1 MFRDK
6 MDINEW
12 FREVT
17 PKSKR
22 RYAHFDL
29 RTNLERA
36 KKYITNPD
44 KIAHHGFY
52 PFIRYDQIFTKFRSS
67 TKEKY
72 VKSREICYSAHIDRC
87 IYQYYSFL
95 VNEKYEEYLTKHGI
109 NQVPIA
115 YRSNLGM
122 GNIAACQKV
131 HQFMLEN
138 KSCYVMIGDFTDF
151 FGKLNHAYLKKQ
163 LCQLLQVNRLPAD
176 YYAVFKSITEYDTWD
191 LKNILRLNGL
201 EDTRA
206 GLKQLNSKKRALTKE
221 QFKKHKKNICHHKN
235 DFGIPQG
242 SSISACFSNVY
253 MIEIDEAIN
262 NFVAKHNGMYLRY
275 SDDFVVIL
283 PMSTSQRKDLQK
295 LISLFDDYRSKGLLE
310 LQPDKTQ
317 VFSFIAD
324 KELCNI
330 GADFNP
336 KLSTKHKKI
345 NFLGLCFD
353 GFEVRIRSKTISKY
367 YYRMRHKARGI
378 ACQYTLESGFKGV
391 DKLYRMYS
399 ERGQYGKGNFLTYVR
414 LVSSAFPKEPIG
426 VDTQNNMVKIRKV
439 LNKNKPT

>member
-1 MFRDK
+1 

-12 FREVT
+12 FEEAA
-17 PKSKR
+17 PKSRR

-36 KKYITNPD
+36 KKYVTNPA
-44 KIAHHGFY
+44 KIASHGFY
-52 PFIRYDQIFTKFRSS
+52 PFIRYDQNFTKFRSS

-72 VKSREICYSAHIDRC
+72 GKSREICYSAHIDRC

-95 VNEKYEEYLTKHGI
+95 LNEKYEEYLTKHEI
-109 NQVPIA
+109 TQVPIA

-122 GNIAACQKV
+122 GNIAAFQKV

-138 KSCYVMIGDFTDF
+138 ESCYVMIGDFTDF
-151 FGKLNHAYLKKQ
+151 FGRIDHGYLKKQ
-163 LCQLLQVNRLPAD
+163 ICRLLQVNRLPAD
-176 YYAVFKSITEYDTWD
+176 YYAVFKSITQYDTWD
-191 LKNILRLNGL
+191 LENILRLNGL
-201 EDTRA
+201 ENTRA
-206 GLKQLNSKKRALTKE
+206 GLKQLNLKKRVLT
-221 QFKKHKKNICHHKN
+221 QDQYRKHKENICHHKN
-235 DFGIPQG
+235 SFGIPQG
-242 SSISACFSNVY
+242 SSISACFSNIY
-253 MIEIDEAIN
+253 MMEIDEAIN
-262 NFVAKHNGMYLRY
+262 SFVAKHKGMYLRY
-275 SDDFVVIL
+275 SDDFVIVL
-283 PMSTSQRKDLQK
+283 PRSSSQRKDLQK
-295 LISLFDDYRSKGLLE
+295 LISLFDDYRSKGLLG

-336 KLSTKHKKI
+336 KLSTEHKKI

-378 ACQYTLESGFKGV
+378 ACQYTPKSGFKGV